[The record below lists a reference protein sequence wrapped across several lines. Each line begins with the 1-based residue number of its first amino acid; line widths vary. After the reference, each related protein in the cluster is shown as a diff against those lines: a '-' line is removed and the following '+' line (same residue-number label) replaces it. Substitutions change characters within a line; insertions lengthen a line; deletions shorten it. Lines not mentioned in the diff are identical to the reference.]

1 MRLKNHK
8 AEIQKKVNEIKKDLI
23 NMMFVE
29 IEEQKENKNNVD
41 EETLARQDYDNLT
54 VIKRINNLEEAEII
68 SFALNT
74 LNENFFD
81 EILFEIK
88 NNVKY
93 ESDEMP
99 F

>member
-1 MRLKNHK
+1 MQLKNHK
-8 AEIQKKVNEIKKDLI
+8 EEIQKKVNTVKKNLI
-23 NMMFVE
+23 NTMLLE
-29 IEEQKENKNNVD
+29 IEEQNENNTS
-41 EETLARQDYDNLT
+41 EETMKEYNQEGLQI
-54 VIKRINNLEEAEII
+54 IKRINNLEEKEII

-74 LNENFFD
+74 LNDNFYD

-93 ESDEMP
+93 ENNDMP